1 MQESRGF
8 ELMDLHHFLQPI
20 LDWLSTDHGRGRYG
34 WVLVLEVACGIG
46 GTLVAREIITR
57 RAALRKR
64 VTNQLFDSALVATL
78 VRTDE
83 GESTKLQARLER
95 TGAGYVVTVEDG
107 LEGSRQ
113 ETIGTIEE
121 VAQFLE
127 RHTSFRLSDFKPDLS

>member
-46 GTLVAREIITR
+46 GTLVAREIITK
-57 RAALRKR
+57 RAALKKR
-64 VTNQLFDSALVATL
+64 VTDQLFDRPLVATI

-83 GESTKLQARLER
+83 GKSTKLQARLER
-95 TGAGYVVTVEDG
+95 TSAGYVVTVQDG
-107 LEGSRQ
+107 LGDSRQ
-113 ETIGTIEE
+113 ETMGTIEE
-121 VAQFLE
+121 VA
-127 RHTSFRLSDFKPDLS
+127 